1 MKSKSLLMFIVAAFL
16 ILSCTT
22 VGPKSALQRNSSQ
35 TVSEEKW
42 VSRIPYYLEDI
53 YDYDDVFFIT
63 QPVVK
68 QALASGNP
76 YYLEDIYDYDEV
88 FFITQPVVKQTLVS
102 GNLYYLED
110 IYDYDVFFIF
120 QPLIKQILVSANQ
133 YYLEDIYDYDE
144 AFFTNEAVINATAD
158 CKNLLDYF
166 AVLSIVD
173 ETPVSTL
180 EPMPKQ
186 TLASGNQYYLED
198 MYDY

>member
-16 ILSCTT
+16 ILSCAT

-35 TVSEEKW
+35 TVVEEKW
-42 VSRIPYYLEDI
+42 VSRI
-53 YDYDDVFFIT
+53 
-63 QPVVK
+63 
-68 QALASGNP
+68 P

-88 FFITQPVVKQTLVS
+88 FFITQPVIRQTLAS
-102 GNLYYLED
+102 G
-110 IYDYDVFFIF
+110 
-120 QPLIKQILVSANQ
+120 NQ

-158 CKNLLDYF
+158 CKNLSDYF

-173 ETPVSTL
+173 ETPVSTI
-180 EPMPKQ
+180 EPTAEQ

-198 MYDY
+198 IYDYHK

>member
-1 MKSKSLLMFIVAAFL
+1 MFIVAAFL
-16 ILSCTT
+16 ILSCAT

-35 TVSEEKW
+35 TVSEEKC

-63 QPVVK
+63 QPVVR
-68 QALASGNP
+68 QTLASGNL

-88 FFITQPVVKQTLVS
+88 FFITQPVVRQTLVS

-110 IYDYDVFFIF
+110 VYDYDDVFFIT
-120 QPLIKQILVSANQ
+120 QPVIRQILASGNP

-144 AFFTNEAVINATAD
+144 AFLTNEAMINATAD

-173 ETPVSTL
+173 ETPVSTI

-186 TLASGNQYYLED
+186 TLASGNLYYLED